1 MPSKKSAAK
10 KNAKETKPKS
20 AQLPLP
26 EKSRMLA
33 EYTLI
38 IIIAI
43 LVIGSLVFFPLMKG
57 FKPIDSASLAKDLFV
72 YKQKMVNFYLV
83 TDGKNH
89 ILIDTGL
96 DPEETTQQL
105 KDSGI
110 HPDKVNAVFLT
121 HSDSDHAGGLS
132 AFKKAKIYISQNEI
146 PLTDGTAKRKILW
159 MKRQNSLSF
168 KPSPLQDGQTMKI
181 GKLRIKAIS
190 TPGHTPGS
198 MSYLVNGKY
207 LFIGD
212 LAVLKDGGLTVFSKI
227 FTMDPATSA
236 RSIKRLASLKE
247 RVELIATAHGGIT
260 TDLPTAFS
268 SYTNSP

>member
-1 MPSKKSAAK
+1 MPSKKNAAK
-10 KNAKETKPKS
+10 KKAKETKPKA

-43 LVIGSLVFFPLMKG
+43 LVIGSLVLFPLLKD
-57 FKPIDSASLAKDLFV
+57 FKPIGSGALAKDLFV
-72 YKQKMVNFYLV
+72 YKQKMVNYYLV

-89 ILIDTGL
+89 VLIDTGL
-96 DPEETTQQL
+96 HPEETIQQL

-121 HSDSDHAGGLS
+121 HSDSDHAGGLI

-159 MKRQNSLSF
+159 MKRQNGLAL
-168 KPSPLQDGQTMKI
+168 KPSPLQDGQTVKI

-212 LAVLKDGGLTVFSKI
+212 LAIVKDGKLVVSSKI
-227 FTMDPATSA
+227 FTMNPEQSVESLRKLATM
-236 RSIKRLASLKE
+236 KE
-247 RVELIATAHGGIT
+247 KPELIATAHGGSTQDI
-260 TDLPTAFS
+260 PAAFAP
-268 SYTNSP
+268 YLNAP